1 MLFNVLKP
9 FAVLLNVN
17 NVCYNVF
24 DNQDDTKLEGE
35 KESGED
41 GEDDS
46 ADVEGRDIDR

>member
-1 MLFNVLKP
+1 M
-9 FAVLLNVN
+9 
-17 NVCYNVF
+17 F

-46 ADVEGRDIDR
+46 ADVEGIEIERHRQRDR